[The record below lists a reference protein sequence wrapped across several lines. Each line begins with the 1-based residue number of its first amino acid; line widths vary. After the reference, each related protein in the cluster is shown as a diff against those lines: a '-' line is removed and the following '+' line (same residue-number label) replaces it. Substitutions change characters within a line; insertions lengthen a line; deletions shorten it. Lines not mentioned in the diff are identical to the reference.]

1 MKTKKDGKCDRKSE
15 LGRDVWCEERSK
27 SANII
32 CWPLKIPNKP
42 IASEAER
49 KISKRYLW
57 NKMNCSGRPTV
68 ASGKGTSEIG
78 LSHTWWKKLG
88 YGKLERGT

>member
-15 LGRDVWCEERSK
+15 LGRDVWPEERSK

-49 KISKRYLW
+49 KISKRYL
-57 NKMNCSGRPTV
+57 
-68 ASGKGTSEIG
+68 
-78 LSHTWWKKLG
+78 
-88 YGKLERGT
+88 